1 MKRFLCTTIA
11 LMVLLTACSEPAAS
25 EAELSEYKHIPYVST
40 ITTEECF
47 VCGEQEGSLAK
58 LYWGQDN
65 LGILNLNSFEFMRL
79 EINRYDDAGTLI
91 EESAGFMQQ
100 QSMKSGESYAHAL
113 VHPDRGYADIQI
125 QGERQPVDA
134 ATIQSHLCQTCLD
147 TINDMYFGDNPP
159 EEYAVINF
167 SDKTIRPLI
176 KNTTFFSSENYCVDC
191 TFKENGSIDLL
202 IFYCPPR
209 YQ

>member
-1 MKRFLCTTIA
+1 MKRFLCTTII
-11 LMVLLTACSEPAAS
+11 LMVLLTACSAPEVSETEP
-25 EAELSEYKHIPYVST
+25 SEYKHTPYVST
-40 ITTEECF
+40 ITAEECF

-100 QSMKSGESYAHAL
+100 QSVKSGESYAHAS

-134 ATIQSHLCQTCLD
+134 AAIQSHLCQTCLD

-167 SDKTIRPLI
+167 SDKAIRPLI
-176 KNTTFFSSENYCVDC
+176 KIGRAHV
-191 TFKENGSIDLL
+191 
-202 IFYCPPR
+202 
-209 YQ
+209 